1 METYAAL
8 AAVFLSV
15 LLICGCAQPSGG
27 APTPVPTTI
36 KTVRTLSAIP
46 TITSTLIPVPTK
58 VQTATVSDNTISI
71 LDDSFDPNVMT
82 VKAGATVRWVN
93 LGTAT
98 QRIKFADGSVSQL
111 MSTSQSWS
119 KIFNDP
125 GIYQYSSAV
134 NTRMQGT
141 VRVV

>member
-1 METYAAL
+1 MEKYAAL
-8 AAVFLSV
+8 AAVFLLT
-15 LLICGCAQPSGG
+15 LLVCGCTQPGG
-27 APTPVPTTI
+27 GTPTPAPTTAPP
-36 KTVRTLSAIP
+36 VRTLSTIA
-46 TITSTLIPVPTK
+46 TITATLIPVPTK

-82 VKAGATVRWVN
+82 VKAGSTVRWVN

-134 NTRMQGT
+134 NTRLQGT
-141 VRVV
+141 VKVV